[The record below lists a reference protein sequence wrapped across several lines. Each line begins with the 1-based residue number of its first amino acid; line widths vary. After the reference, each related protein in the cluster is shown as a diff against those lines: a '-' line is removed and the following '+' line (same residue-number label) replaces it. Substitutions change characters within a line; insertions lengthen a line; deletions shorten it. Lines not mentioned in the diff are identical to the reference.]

1 MADFLS
7 IFEDKQLISIQN
19 RMVANQLMQL
29 NDSIAENGVVLSQAD
44 CKDIAEF
51 RRDALIESERLEIGL
66 GIVGRIVTEFSDSGF
81 VDQNNF
87 RQVIEDLLEC
97 FYTLKNETEDR
108 ASDDQVMEFLHYL
121 FEVSVGGDTSKLYD
135 AEDFDRFIDIMLGR
149 EVDGTAAEP
158 ENKKGKGYLGDAKDD
173 N

>member
-1 MADFLS
+1 MTDYLS
-7 IFEDKQLISIQN
+7 IFEDKQLISVQN
-19 RMVANQLMQL
+19 KMVANQLMQL

-44 CKDIAEF
+44 CTDIAEF

-87 RQVIEDLLEC
+87 RQVVEDLLEC

-135 AEDFDRFIDIMLGR
+135 AEEFDRFIDVMLGR
-149 EVDGTAAEP
+149 EVDTPAEQEP
-158 ENKKGKGYLGDAKDD
+158 KKSRGYLGDAKDD